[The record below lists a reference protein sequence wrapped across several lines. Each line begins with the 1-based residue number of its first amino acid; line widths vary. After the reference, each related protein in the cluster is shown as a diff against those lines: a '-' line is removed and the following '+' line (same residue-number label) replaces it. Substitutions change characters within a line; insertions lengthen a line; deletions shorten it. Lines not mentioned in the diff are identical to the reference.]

1 MRYIHGIF
9 VVNRPDLLKLAVQ
22 SVKCLWPHAFILD
35 NSPGGHIGM
44 EHKWPIPVVRPNVP
58 LSTAQG
64 MNFMY
69 RMAREQGA
77 DAFGYQHNDAEA
89 GKGSARKYLKV
100 VKDAFSRGRKWATV
114 FTYYDLIAGYNVR
127 AVDEIGEWDT
137 HFPQPTYHFDVDW
150 FHRARLCGYELIESG
165 VPMTHHNGES
175 NTIKSDDHWQRLNA
189 LKFPMNETYYLAK
202 WGGPTHAEKFATPWD
217 EKAALENSE

>member
-1 MRYIHGIF
+1 MKYIHGIF

-35 NSPGGHIGM
+35 NSPGGHIGL

-100 VKDAFSRGRKWATV
+100 VKDAFSSGRKWATV
-114 FTYYDLIAGYNVR
+114 FTYYDLIAGYSVR

-202 WGGPTHAEKFATPWD
+202 WGGPTHAEVFPTPWN
-217 EKAALENSE
+217 L